1 MLSQN
6 LVLVDE
12 KAVLGIPIG
21 RFQEDTWAWSA
32 EKHGFRGPI
41 LCGMWAIWN
50 ARNKRNHGET
60 SMSITQACRWAR
72 DMASDLIQTS
82 GPCAKGK
89 QGATAVMIRDDMG
102 QVIAIRC
109 KWYNDIS
116 IVLSAEALACW
127 DGAEL
132 MASLK

>member
-1 MLSQN
+1 M
-6 LVLVDE
+6 
-12 KAVLGIPIG
+12 
-21 RFQEDTWAWSA
+21 R
-32 EKHGFRGPI
+32 
-41 LCGMWAIWN
+41 AIWT
-50 ARNKRNHGET
+50 ARNKRYHGET

-82 GPCAKGK
+82 GPCAKGSNSIKVTKWQKPPAGLIKVNVDASFDYEGK

-116 IVLSAEALACW
+116 IVLSAEAPACR